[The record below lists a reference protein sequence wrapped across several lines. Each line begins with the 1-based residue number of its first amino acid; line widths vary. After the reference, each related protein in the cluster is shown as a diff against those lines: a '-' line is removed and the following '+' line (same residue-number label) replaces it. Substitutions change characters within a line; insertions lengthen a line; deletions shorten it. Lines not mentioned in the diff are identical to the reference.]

1 MPLYLCFFITQKSWR
16 VDNQLV
22 VVNAVFSAA
31 PCSAGRSAAEISAGS
46 INSFMKPTKSLGRA
60 WRRLSQWGTESHW
73 ANSPPSWSSHPPP
86 LHHSLQTHS
95 SSFSSRLLPEKKNVS
110 SRQSCSFTS
119 LHNSSW
125 ITLFWSKFFSFSRI
139 FIQFISEII
148 CCICFGNCFC
158 FYDLKRH
165 FFIPSSQ
172 WHFSLFLHW
181 NYLQRFKTLFLVLGC
196 FSFGLLYAY

>member
-95 SSFSSRLLPEKKNVS
+95 SPFSSRLLPEKKTFQAVNPAVS
-110 SRQSCSFTS
+110 HHCTTAHELHSFEANSSLLAEFLSSLSQKLSAAFASGTVFVFTIWSDTSSFHLLNDTFLCSFTE
-119 LHNSSW
+119 
-125 ITLFWSKFFSFSRI
+125 T
-139 FIQFISEII
+139 I
-148 CCICFGNCFC
+148 CK
-158 FYDLKRH
+158 DLKPY
-165 FFIPSSQ
+165 FWF
-172 WHFSLFLHW
+172 
-181 NYLQRFKTLFLVLGC
+181 
-196 FSFGLLYAY
+196 